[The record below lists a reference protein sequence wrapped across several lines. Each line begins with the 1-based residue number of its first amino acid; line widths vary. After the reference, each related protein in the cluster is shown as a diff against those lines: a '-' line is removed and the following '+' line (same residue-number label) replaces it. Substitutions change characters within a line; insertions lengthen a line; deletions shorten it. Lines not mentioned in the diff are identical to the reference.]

1 MSLNI
6 LSTLTLMLSIWSFI
20 CCMAASDCSTF
31 LFPSPSVRVVSSIA
45 EASESMLSLNS
56 ATYFTIS
63 SADCEVFEDKILTC
77 SATTEKPFPASPA
90 LAASIEAF
98 KARRLLWLATF
109 WTMSTISSIL
119 LIFPLK
125 SWTF

>member
-1 MSLNI
+1 
-6 LSTLTLMLSIWSFI
+6 
-20 CCMAASDCSTF
+20 
-31 LFPSPSVRVVSSIA
+31 
-45 EASESMLSLNS
+45 MLSLNS

-77 SATTEKPFPASPA
+77 SAMTEKPFPASPA